1 MSNKVL
7 FGRGT
12 TANYTAHLS
21 ETTSGDTIYFTKPLA
36 GSAFDSLHL
45 GGDLVATS
53 KIENMLSSKSK
64 GSIFYTS
71 GPNSGNPTQLTELSV
86 GTQGYVLKVGQ
97 NNTLQWAEE
106 YSYTHPTSG
115 VTAGDYGPDQDKTI
129 GTSTTF
135 TVPSITVDA
144 NGHITAASNKT
155 MTMNIT
161 LPTVPTYKRLLT
173 DRDGSTQAS
182 ERTTTNGNTWIALL
196 SSVGGTDT
204 HVDSFNFKGVDGIE
218 VTGFKNEISIACVWG
233 ELTRM
238 ESSEP
243 PVSPIQG

>member
-71 GPNSGNPTQLTELSV
+71 GPNSGNPTQLTELAI
-86 GTQGYVLKVGQ
+86 GTAGYVLKVGQ

-115 VTAGDYGPDQDKTI
+115 VTAGTYGPTQNETI

-144 NGHITAASNKT
+144 NGHITAASDKT

-161 LPTVPTYKRLLT
+161 LPTVPTYSRILT
-173 DRDGSTQAS
+173 ARVDSTQVAGSTS
-182 ERTTTNGNTWIALL
+182 NGDTWIALL
-196 SSVGGTDT
+196 STVGGTDT
-204 HVDSFNFKGVDGIE
+204 LVDNFNFKGVDGIE

-233 ELTRM
+233 NL
-238 ESSEP
+238 
-243 PVSPIQG
+243 